1 MIDIRVR
8 HVFGASSLVV
18 VLASLA
24 LACSG
29 GQGTAPGDGES
40 PVRDVRRTA
49 SAPAAEGAPAPS
61 TAQPAP
67 GAGVE
72 KVRDVFAQLQATY
85 NDGCTTPGNCEYFLG
100 RVFDNL
106 GALDKA
112 MEADPQGPGH
122 FKEPRAWIAQLRTG
136 LGGDRSFENL
146 KKHQDLLT
154 GTRDKINAWMQG
166 HPEDYR

>member
-8 HVFGASSLVV
+8 HVLSASSLVV
-18 VLASLA
+18 ILASLS

-29 GQGTAPGDGES
+29 GQAAAPGNEKS
-40 PVRDVRRTA
+40 PVAEVRKTA
-49 SAPAAEGAPAPS
+49 SAPATEATPAPS

-85 NDGCTTPGNCEYFLG
+85 NDGCTTSGNCEYFLG

-106 GALDKA
+106 SALDKA
-112 MEADPQGPGH
+112 MEADPQGPEH
-122 FKEPRAWIAQLRTG
+122 FKEPRAWIARLRTR

>member
-8 HVFGASSLVV
+8 HVFRASSLVV
-18 VLASLA
+18 VLASLS

-29 GQGTAPGDGES
+29 GQGAAPGDGKS
-40 PVRDVRRTA
+40 PVTDVRKTA
-49 SAPAAEGAPAPS
+49 SAAAAEGTPAPS

-106 GALDKA
+106 SALDKA

-122 FKEPRAWIAQLRTG
+122 FKEPRAWIAQLRTR
-136 LGGDRSFENL
+136 LGGDKSFENL

-154 GTRDKINAWMQG
+154 GTRDKINAWMQN